1 MRSILVIL
9 FSICSSGLFAQ
20 QKNFSKDDQGKFIYY
35 KVVDSVTA
43 NKNVLTS
50 RASKFVNDFYKKQL
64 KQSSATDSSVLAN
77 GKVVIDKTLLVVG
90 HPSGELSY
98 QFSFEARDGK
108 YRFWLTDF
116 GFVPYK
122 RDRYGNFVAS
132 TTISTP
138 LEKPVGKLNAG
149 EWAAIQES
157 AYSKALQFAVDFKK
171 YMATDAPVQPKIK
184 KAEPISTKQW

>member
-9 FSICSSGLFAQ
+9 LSICSLTSFAQ
-20 QKNFSKDDQGKFIYY
+20 QKNFSKDEQGKFIYY
-35 KVVDSVTA
+35 KVVDSVML
-43 NKNVLTS
+43 NKQVLTS

-64 KQSSATDSSVLAN
+64 KQSSATDSSVLAT

-108 YRFWLTDF
+108 YRFWLNDF
-116 GFVPYK
+116 GFTPYK

-149 EWAAIQES
+149 EWIAIQES
-157 AYSKALQFAVDFKK
+157 AYSKAMKFAADFKK
-171 YMATDAPVQPKIK
+171 YLATDATTQPKPK
-184 KAEPISTKQW
+184 KTETISTKQW

>member
-1 MRSILVIL
+1 MRSILVVL
-9 FSICSSGLFAQ
+9 FSICSLCLFAQ

-35 KVVDSVTA
+35 KVVDSVNL
-43 NKNVLTS
+43 NKQVLTS

-64 KQSSATDSSVLAN
+64 KQSSATDSSVLAT
-77 GKVVIDKTLLVVG
+77 GKVVIDKTLLVAG
-90 HPSGELSY
+90 HPSGEVSY
-98 QFSFEARDGK
+98 QFIFEARDDK

-116 GFVPYK
+116 SFVPYK

-149 EWAAIQES
+149 EWTAIQES
-157 AYSKALQFAVDFKK
+157 AYSKAVKFAEDFRK
-171 YMATDAPVQPKIK
+171 YLATELPAQPKPK
-184 KAEPISTKQW
+184 KTETISTKKW